1 MVHKPVKGEEAL
13 PTSLVRIII
22 QKVVGMFFV
31 FIFFFHSN
39 VFFVRSKDLTCNAV
53 EVK

>member
-1 MVHKPVKGEEAL
+1 MHKPVKGEEAL

-22 QKVVGMFFV
+22 HKVVGMFFV
-31 FIFFFHSN
+31 FIFFSHSD
-39 VFFVRSKDLTCNAV
+39 VFFVRSKDIICYAV